1 MAQFGLHT
9 MDRQRLSLREN
20 AWGVFVEVP
29 RLAPSLVYR
38 YLTDRTSFYRVPRH

>member
-1 MAQFGLHT
+1 